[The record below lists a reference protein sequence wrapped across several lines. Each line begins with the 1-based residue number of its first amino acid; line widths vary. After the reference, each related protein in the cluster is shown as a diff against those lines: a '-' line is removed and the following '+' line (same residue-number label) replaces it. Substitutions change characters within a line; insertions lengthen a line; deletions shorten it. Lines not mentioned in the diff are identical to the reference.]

1 MMSLSLGPGE
11 RDFVASMELNRR
23 KVSDED
29 IKKFEG
35 MPQKF
40 LQRSGWTSTL
50 HAGHTVNCFGHRR
63 RICLRSM
70 SVDLKNVRHLR
81 EILVT
86 DARGKATGMMQYSS
100 QNVSHFRP
108 NFVEV
113 PLDDQ
118 ARARELYLRWGG
130 RRREGMRIGMT
141 VIIPN
146 R

>member
-1 MMSLSLGPGE
+1 M
-11 RDFVASMELNRR
+11 
-23 KVSDED
+23 
-29 IKKFEG
+29 
-35 MPQKF
+35 
-40 LQRSGWTSTL
+40 
-50 HAGHTVNCFGHRR
+50 
-63 RICLRSM
+63 
-70 SVDLKNVRHLR
+70 DLKNVRHLR

-86 DARGKATGMMQYSS
+86 DARGKASSMMQYSS

-130 RRREGMRIGMT
+130 HRREGMRFGMA

>member
-1 MMSLSLGPGE
+1 
-11 RDFVASMELNRR
+11 
-23 KVSDED
+23 
-29 IKKFEG
+29 
-35 MPQKF
+35 
-40 LQRSGWTSTL
+40 
-50 HAGHTVNCFGHRR
+50 
-63 RICLRSM
+63 M

-81 EILVT
+81 EILIT
-86 DARGKATGMMQYSS
+86 DARGKATSMMQYSS